1 MGEIELKLVQS
12 NGDGVK
18 DLWCICTWQSTVKY
32 VCIVLCPVQCVYVSV
47 CSTVCTSLGQC
58 V

>member
-18 DLWCICTWQSTVKY
+18 DLWCICTRQYVQY
-32 VCIVLCPVQCVYVSV
+32 VCIVLCEVQFVYVNVCIALCISV
-47 CSTVCTSLGQC
+47 VHC